1 MADMRNLGEI
11 LQRAGAGFQGNLAQ
25 FDASRA
31 QQQMLTED
39 REERK
44 SAKAK
49 ALSMERATAAA
60 QDAQVALQFLEAGAT
75 DKALELVD
83 NRLGFIKQ
91 FQGDPTDTQAV
102 RDLIAKGDLDTAKSE
117 LKLFTTEAEARGL
130 IKPLISAADRIKQ
143 DELALNKAEF
153 RAKYGYDAG
162 SAPAGGA
169 PGGSEG
175 EKLRIEQQRAAIEAQ
190 KAAREQAA
198 FNAQQRD
205 IPTQWQKPYL
215 DSVEA
220 ELGAT
225 QKAAELSQL
234 AADFEAAPEVKAGA
248 RATFDETAKKFFGEQ
263 DAVTALRE
271 RFRGARNVQ
280 ALRNLP
286 PGPATDKDIE
296 LALSGFPADNAS
308 KENIAS
314 FLRGQVKIQALDAA
328 YQRFKVDYLDKNKTL
343 RGINEAWRGDAER
356 VFGEIQKEIGRPL
369 NTSYTIQDYEA
380 EARKRGLIN

>member
-11 LQRAGAGFQGNLAQ
+11 LQSAGAGFQGNLAQ
-25 FDASRA
+25 YDATRA
-31 QQQMLTED
+31 EQQMMTED
-39 REERK
+39 REEKR
-44 SAKAK
+44 AATAK
-49 ALSMERATAAA
+49 ALSQERATAAA

-75 DKALELVD
+75 DKALQLVD
-83 NRLGFIKQ
+83 NRLSFIKQ

-102 RDLIAKGDLDTAKSE
+102 RDLIAAGKVDEAKSD

-130 IKPLISAADRIKQ
+130 VKPLISTADKTKQ
-143 DELALNKAEF
+143 DELALSKAEF

-175 EKLRIEQQRAAIEAQ
+175 ERMRIERQNADIAAQ
-190 KAAREQAA
+190 KEARERAA

-205 IPTQWQKPYL
+205 IPAQWQKPYL
-215 DSVEA
+215 ESTEA
-220 ELGAT
+220 ELAAT

-286 PGPATDKDIE
+286 PGPATDRDIE
-296 LALSGFPADNAS
+296 LALSGFPADNAT
-308 KENIAS
+308 KDNIAS

-328 YQRFKVDYLDKNKTL
+328 YQRFKVEYIDKNRTL
-343 RGINEAWRGDAER
+343 SGINGAWRGEAER
-356 VFGEIQKEIGRPL
+356 VFSEIQKEVGRPL
-369 NTSYTIQDYEA
+369 NTSYTIKDYEA
-380 EARKRGLIN
+380 EARKRGLIK

>member
-1 MADMRNLGEI
+1 MSDLGTI
-11 LQRAGAGFQGNLAQ
+11 LQRVGAGFQGNLAQ
-25 FDASRA
+25 FDATRN
-31 QQQMLTED
+31 QQQLLTED
-39 REERK
+39 REEKRA
-44 SAKAK
+44 AKVK
-49 ALSMERATAAA
+49 ALSQERTVAAA

-91 FQGDPTDTQAV
+91 FEGDPTDTQAV
-102 RDLIAKGDLDTAKSE
+102 RDLIAKGDIDTAKSE

-175 EKLRIEQQRAAIEAQ
+175 ARLRIEQQKAVIEAQ

-198 FNAQQRD
+198 FEAQQRD

-356 VFGEIQKEIGRPL
+356 VFGDIQKEIGRPL
-369 NTSYTIQDYEA
+369 NTSYTIKDYEA
-380 EARKRGLIN
+380 EARKRGLIK

>member
-1 MADMRNLGEI
+1 MSDLGTI
-11 LQRAGAGFQGNLAQ
+11 LQRVGAGFQGNLAQ
-25 FDASRA
+25 FDATRN
-31 QQQMLTED
+31 QQQLLTED
-39 REERK
+39 REEKRA
-44 SAKAK
+44 AKVK
-49 ALSMERATAAA
+49 ALSQERTVAAA

-91 FQGDPTDTQAV
+91 FEGDPTDTQAV
-102 RDLIAKGDLDTAKSE
+102 RDLIAKGDIDTAKSE

-175 EKLRIEQQRAAIEAQ
+175 ARLRIEQQKAVIEAQ

-198 FNAQQRD
+198 FEAQQRD

-356 VFGEIQKEIGRPL
+356 VFGDIQKEIGRPL

-380 EARKRGLIN
+380 EARKRGLIK